1 MGSHEAYLLKWD
13 NYLTHIVKEF
23 HSFKTGN
30 ELVDVTLS
38 CQGKRIGA
46 HKMLLSACSPYFKD
60 LFRENPCKHP
70 IVIIQNV
77 KFEDLEAILKFIY
90 HGEVEIAD
98 SHLVSFLTTAELL
111 EVKGL
116 VDCDRN
122 PNNTTKGSSV
132 YSPDT
137 LTSPSEA
144 PKSKEIDPSPDVKSL
159 APHTPV
165 TSHFNHSPK
174 KRKLSKTV
182 CDLLESENSSKQSHI
197 PTQKADS
204 SDINPNSSSSCGEDS
219 GPGEEV
225 GRNLIKSESIEIFR
239 VVPHEFLDDPVEVFS
254 NTLKRKLD
262 PAKDRIDNRKTTVVS
277 SEFTRCSPKFLNPPF
292 DQNSNRHDF
301 ELELMQVKEEGDLTD
316 EVDDTLSNA
325 SESPIKDLSN
335 FEASTSDSLNT
346 STGCEDRFTCKICGN
361 AYKHFNSLSSHMK
374 KHKGQTVCPLCF
386 KALSTRSKLRRH
398 LILNHSVHP
407 NDAANM
413 IPLYSRGPSSTKIS
427 LNSFIST

>member
-1 MGSHEAYLLKWD
+1 MWIVQKQWLVESWRND
-13 NYLTHIVKEF
+13 NFRPASIDDFNATKKFEIKPDTHIRRKCAR
-23 HSFKTGN
+23 SFPSN
-30 ELVDVTLS
+30 HPFPPNFS
-38 CQGKRIGA
+38 I
-46 HKMLLSACSPYFKD
+46 LL
-60 LFRENPCKHP
+60 
-70 IVIIQNV
+70 
-77 KFEDLEAILKFIY
+77 
-90 HGEVEIAD
+90 
-98 SHLVSFLTTAELL
+98 FLLQ
-111 EVKGL
+111 
-116 VDCDRN
+116 
-122 PNNTTKGSSV
+122 GSSV

-262 PAKDRIDNRKTTVVS
+262 PAKDRIDSRKTTVVS

-325 SESPIKDLSN
+325 SESPIKGIYKIIGIIC
-335 FEASTSDSLNT
+335 DS
-346 STGCEDRFTCKICGN
+346 
-361 AYKHFNSLSSHMK
+361 
-374 KHKGQTVCPLCF
+374 V
-386 KALSTRSKLRRH
+386 
-398 LILNHSVHP
+398 
-407 NDAANM
+407 M
-413 IPLYSRGPSSTKIS
+413 IS
-427 LNSFIST
+427 